1 MRGELE
7 GSRGGRVYVR
17 RTRRQRGRSWRPRYT
32 TIGDSTLSENDWG
45 EPPDLRKQQVPPK
58 VPPGSPLLEARKR
71 RTCVVIIG
79 RSGMAPAEI
88 ARQQLIA
95 PRPSPNLGD
104 YDDTEGT
111 HLMNPIDIPAE
122 WNDSALLTFEE
133 FCALIHIPQRTVR
146 DWRRRGVG
154 PRFWRFNGTG
164 RLYTTVAEVR
174 RFTDPVNAA
183 R

>member
-1 MRGELE
+1 
-7 GSRGGRVYVR
+7 
-17 RTRRQRGRSWRPRYT
+17 
-32 TIGDSTLSENDWG
+32 
-45 EPPDLRKQQVPPK
+45 
-58 VPPGSPLLEARKR
+58 
-71 RTCVVIIG
+71 
-79 RSGMAPAEI
+79 
-88 ARQQLIA
+88 
-95 PRPSPNLGD
+95 
-104 YDDTEGT
+104 
-111 HLMNPIDIPAE
+111 MNPIDIPAE

-174 RFTDPVNAA
+174 RFTNPVNAA